1 MQTDWTP
8 NTRNFPAL
16 GDGWKQTS
24 AKDASYNCIER
35 EGLTIQQAA
44 KKAGIPP
51 SSLYLYL
58 NGRRPISNAHIWS
71 LFEVLGVK
79 QRVAEA
85 VERVLEE

>member
-1 MQTDWTP
+1 MAVP
-8 NTRNFPAL
+8 RSMLLAIRRR
-16 GDGWKQTS
+16 
-24 AKDASYNCIER
+24 IER